1 MPPTLPAIDPGSPL
15 DGLDLRDWQVAAFA
29 AWASAGC
36 RGVVEAITG
45 SGKTRLAM
53 AAVRV
58 AVARGGRAL
67 VLVPTLDLQ
76 DQWVRQ
82 VRTHVPG
89 VRVGRLGGGGDAD
102 VHDHHVVVATPN
114 SAAAVPIDPPAG
126 VPSLLVAD
134 EAHRYGAPTWG
145 QALRPSYA
153 MRLALTA
160 TYERADDGVVDVLG
174 PYFGGVVHGY
184 GYQQAAA
191 DGAIAPFRVTLA
203 GVALDPSEHE
213 AWDVADRAA
222 RRARGVLVNDHGVSR
237 DPRRTIQAAAT
248 LVAEADAGR
257 RRHDEPVVAAAR
269 DYLRLLRRRRDVAA
283 TAAGKL
289 AISGAIAPALHGR
302 RTLVFCDTVDQAEQ
316 VATTINRSGG
326 PLAETL
332 HGGLSAEKRR
342 IRMAQFR
349 NGNLPVVVAPR
360 VLDEG
365 VDVPEADVAVVLA
378 AFRSRRQMVQRLGR
392 VLRPKGDGRA
402 ARLVIVYAK
411 DTLEDPANGA
421 HEAFLDEI
429 LPVAELVED
438 IDADEDRDRL
448 VNVLEDVTASG

>member
-1 MPPTLPAIDPGSPL
+1 MPTALPVIDPASPL
-15 DGLDLRDWQVAAFA
+15 EGLDLRDWQVEAFA
-29 AWASAGC
+29 AWAAAGC

-76 DQWVRQ
+76 DQWVLQ
-82 VRTHVPG
+82 VRSHVPG
-89 VRVGRLGGGGDAD
+89 VKVGRLGGGGDAD
-102 VHDHHVVVATPN
+102 VHDHHVVIATPN
-114 SAAAVPIDPPAG
+114 SAAAVPIDPPPGA
-126 VPSLLVAD
+126 PSLLVAD

-145 QALRPSYA
+145 QALRPSYQ

-184 GYQQAAA
+184 GYERAAA

-203 GVALDPSEHE
+203 GVDLDPSERE
-213 AWDVADRAA
+213 AWDAADRAA
-222 RRARGVLVNDHGVSR
+222 RRARAVLVNDHRVSR
-237 DPRRTIQAAAT
+237 DPRRTIQDAAA
-248 LVAEADAGR
+248 LVAEADAGSR
-257 RRHDEPVVAAAR
+257 SHDEPAVAAAR

-289 AISGAIAPALHGR
+289 TVSAQIAPALNGR
-302 RTLVFCDTVDQAEQ
+302 RTLVFCDTVEQAEQ
-316 VATTINRSGG
+316 VATTINQNGG

-332 HGGLSAEKRR
+332 HGGLHGDKRR

-365 VDVPEADVAVVLA
+365 VDVPEADLAIVLA

-392 VLRPKGDGRA
+392 VLRPKNDGRTA
-402 ARLVIVYAK
+402 HLVIAYAK
-411 DTLEDPANGA
+411 GTLEDPDNGA
-421 HEAFLDEI
+421 HESFLDEV
-429 LPVAELVED
+429 LPVAVSVHTVD
-438 IDADEDRDRL
+438 VDGDGGRL
-448 VNVLEDVTASG
+448 ARVLEDVTPPM